1 MLGNLTQL
9 NVYRT
14 EIGNNEL
21 KLIITNN
28 QSLKCLNI
36 GACSNI
42 IGDDICNCL
51 SLHCKQL
58 LAVDFWR
65 CQSLTARG
73 VLTLA
78 SITSLEE
85 LDLGW
90 CINILAST
98 GCIRSLVNN
107 CRRLKKLFLTA
118 HRQTSDADIEAV
130 AALLGPRLH
139 QFNIMGS
146 SNVTSGSILTMAK
159 SCPELTLLDI
169 GYCIHLENSEFQRE
183 MHMLLP
189 KCHIVTSL
197 NGY

>member
-1 MLGNLTQL
+1 MYIGNLTQL

-78 SITSLEE
+78 SITSLEVYVV
-85 LDLGW
+85 
-90 CINILAST
+90 IQT
-98 GCIRSLVNN
+98 GI
-107 CRRLKKLFLTA
+107 KIGFGY
-118 HRQTSDADIEAV
+118 H
-130 AALLGPRLH
+130 
-139 QFNIMGS
+139 F
-146 SNVTSGSILTMAK
+146 SGSGRVRVTILRVFIGYVIII
-159 SCPELTLLDI
+159 ELTLLSFLSLGRVI
-169 GYCIHLENSEFQRE
+169 SHWVSGYFQV
-183 MHMLLP
+183 HN
-189 KCHIVTSL
+189 IIQI
-197 NGY
+197 YII